1 MLWKEHVPQM
11 EKVKLRQPV
20 GGSLFPPVS
29 APAFYQFPPA
39 IYFVFLLIAFEYGFY
54 EGKGETVD

>member
-1 MLWKEHVPQM
+1 M